1 MRPFTDE
8 EFEIMIS
15 EMTDEKNPSFH
26 MLCAIA
32 DKTLRSKVK
41 FWCATDSVL
50 RGRGMEDDIMQDIFI
65 RLIQMTV
72 THFLIREDSNGEVNR
87 NPEEFKSWI
96 YKVAERIKIDA
107 ANALRNKDYKARGFA
122 DGEEEQIPNE
132 SDDEDERSFQQDTLA
147 EAFKIILES
156 DARIY
161 KILTWLAQSLFI
173 IGFDVTKI
181 QSNDAII
188 TAFSEK
194 TLFQM
199 KDILLGFADKIDWI
213 VIAPKQIEQIDRAL
227 NAEFNNKRIGEIKYK
242 DFFMKK
248 GGKASISDWV
258 NRMNRLIESRMK
270 IRCI

>member
-15 EMTDEKNPSFH
+15 EMTDSAHPSSD
-26 MLCAIA
+26 MLCSIA
-32 DKTLRSKVK
+32 EKTLRSKVRY
-41 FWCATDSVL
+41 WCSTDFVL

-65 RLIQMTV
+65 RLIKTTV
-72 THFLIREDSNGEVNR
+72 THFLVRKDRNGEVNR
-87 NPEEFKSWI
+87 NPDEFKSWI
-96 YKVAERIKIDA
+96 FKVAERIKIDT
-107 ANALRNKDYKARGFA
+107 ANALRNRDYKARGFE
-122 DGEEEQIPNE
+122 DGEEEQIPDE
-132 SDDEDERSFQQDTLA
+132 PYDDDEQSYQHETLA
-147 EAFKIILES
+147 EAFKIVLES

-161 KILTWLAQSLFI
+161 KILTWFAQSLFI
-173 IGFDVTKI
+173 IEFDVTKI

-194 TLFQM
+194 TLFEM

-213 VIAPKQIEQIDRAL
+213 VIAPEQIEKINRAL
-227 NAEFNNKRIGEIKYK
+227 NAEFKNKLIGEIKYK

-270 IRCI
+270 K